1 MQPTA
6 TVHIVQNI
14 QELQK
19 LNETLFEL
27 FPHEI
32 FASKKYYWC
41 VHREPKLSSNM
52 LQNFGGVDVFSAST
66 SLRLA
71 NDEKL
76 NGNLIGNV
84 LTLALRSHE
93 IFS

>member
-1 MQPTA
+1 MVKFPALTKNETLIFTKKKKKSCVCKHA
-6 TVHIVQNI
+6 TFHIVQNI

-66 SLRLA
+66 S
-71 NDEKL
+71 
-76 NGNLIGNV
+76 
-84 LTLALRSHE
+84 
-93 IFS
+93 